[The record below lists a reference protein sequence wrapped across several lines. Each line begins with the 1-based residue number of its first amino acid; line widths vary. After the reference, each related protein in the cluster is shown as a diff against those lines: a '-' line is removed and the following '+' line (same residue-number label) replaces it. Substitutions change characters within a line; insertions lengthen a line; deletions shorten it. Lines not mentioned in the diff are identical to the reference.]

1 MKKMPHDRILGE
13 KPKKQHLNTILKSC
27 LYIHIYIYIYI
38 FLCDVGSVGVLSFS
52 FGLRY

>member
-1 MKKMPHDRILGE
+1 MKKMPHGRILGG

-27 LYIHIYIYIYI
+27 IYIYIYI
-38 FLCDVGSVGVLSFS
+38 LCDVGSVGVLSFS